1 MTGVAKLVLA
11 MSLSLLGSAPA
22 ADVSSTITLPEP
34 RVRSEYSVEE
44 ALENRRTV
52 REFSRAAV
60 SLKDLGQ
67 LLWAAQGITSKRGFR
82 TAPSAGALYPLEIH
96 VVAGNVDG
104 LAPGTY
110 RYEPERHALAP
121 RQVGDQRKALAEAAL
136 RQNWVRESAAVLVF
150 SAVSSRTQKKY
161 GGRSERYI
169 FIEVGHAAQNVFLQA
184 QSLGL
189 AAAVVGAFR
198 DDEAAELLELPRGER
213 PIYLMPV
220 GHAR

>member
-1 MTGVAKLVLA
+1 MTGVMKLGLA
-11 MSLSLLGSAPA
+11 LSLTLLISAPA
-22 ADVSSTITLPEP
+22 ADVASTISLPEP

-52 REFSRAAV
+52 RDFSRAPV
-60 SLKDLGQ
+60 TLKDLGQ

-96 VVAGNVDG
+96 VLAGNVDG
-104 LAPGTY
+104 LAPGVY
-110 RYEPERHALAP
+110 RYRPERHVLTP
-121 RQVGDQRKALAEAAL
+121 RRSGDQRQALAEAAM
-136 RQNWVRESAAVLVF
+136 QQSWVGESAAVLVF
-150 SAVSSRTQKKY
+150 SAVSSRSRKKY
-161 GGRSERYI
+161 GHRSERYV

-198 DDEAAELLELPRGER
+198 DDEVAQLLQLPGGER